1 MVLTL
6 GTSASVFFMVTIDE
20 PKLSAEALTFERAYK
35 VQTLGEHAVNV
46 EEEAA
51 NKRGTGGRDWKAWL
65 NEGTFYVHGMV
76 YMLVRVAVNVTM
88 TVQPFYLE
96 QALKFKGDATQPT
109 PTALAAVPLG
119 SYITSLIFSIWF

>member
-6 GTSASVFFMVTIDE
+6 GTTASFFFMCIIDE
-20 PKLSAEALTFERAYK
+20 PKLSATALTLERAYK
-35 VQTLGEHAVNV
+35 AQTLGEHAVKI

-88 TVQPFYLE
+88 TV
-96 QALKFKGDATQPT
+96 
-109 PTALAAVPLG
+109 
-119 SYITSLIFSIWF
+119 